1 MTKRQSY
8 INLVKRNT
16 GVFSNLF
23 NLGFIQASNA
33 LIQLLLFPI
42 IIHITGFQSF
52 GYIALANAYAGLM
65 GILVNYGTNLSG
77 IKEIALSKHDKHLL
91 SDNFFSIIY
100 TRCLICL
107 LSFIP
112 PLFLWFT
119 GEPLFMY
126 LLFATPIILAEA
138 VNPLF
143 FFNGI
148 EKLALYNYT
157 NLLARIGSALLI
169 VFLIKPTTSP
179 VWVNFYLGIS
189 NLFFFLVLAGV
200 AIHKY
205 GLVRLPFSILKV
217 QTLLKNNF
225 FLVFNNIA
233 AHLQQSFIIF
243 LLPMATSPLV
253 LSAYSL
259 CDKIIW
265 SFRMILIAFSSAI
278 YPKAALSYEKN
289 SQNWYQ
295 HKKKLNY
302 FLAVVFILVGL
313 VLFFANTLVIK
324 IFTGEYNELAS
335 QYLQM
340 VCIVPFLAALNSLN
354 IIELLISNRY
364 RTLFH
369 TTIVIFSGTILFG
382 LLFLLTNRSY
392 WFGAYPVIIETLS
405 LTATLYFIR
414 KK

>member
-1 MTKRQSY
+1 MTKRQFY
-8 INLVKRNT
+8 INLAKRNT

-42 IIHITGFQSF
+42 IIRITGFQSF
-52 GYIALANAYAGLM
+52 GYIALGNAYAGLM
-65 GILVNYGTNLSG
+65 GMLVNYGTNLSG
-77 IKEIALSKHDKHLL
+77 IKEVALSKNNKSQL
-91 SDNFFSIIY
+91 SATFFSILY
-100 TRCLICL
+100 TRSLICII
-107 LSFIP
+107 SFIP
-112 PLFLWFT
+112 PLILWFI
-119 GEPLFMY
+119 GDPLFQY

-138 VNPLF
+138 INPLF

-148 EKLALYNYT
+148 EKLSLYNYT
-157 NLLARIGSALLI
+157 NLLARICSALLI
-169 VFLIKPTTSP
+169 IFLIKSTTSP
-179 VWVNFYLGIS
+179 VWVNFFLGIS
-189 NLFFFLVLAGV
+189 NLFFFLVLTGF

-205 GLVRLPFSILKV
+205 KLIHSPISNLNIRS
-217 QTLLKNNF
+217 LLKTNF
-225 FLVFNNIA
+225 FLVFNNVA

-243 LLPMATSPLV
+243 LLPLAANPAV

-278 YPKAALSYEKN
+278 YPKATLTYEKN
-289 SQNWYQ
+289 NQNWYQ
-295 HKKKLNY
+295 QKRKLNY
-302 FLAVVFILVGL
+302 FLAVIFIMAGL
-313 VLFFANTLVIK
+313 TLFFASTPIIK

-335 QYLQM
+335 HYLKM
-340 VCIVPFLAALNSLN
+340 VCIVPFLAAMNSLN
-354 IIELLISNRY
+354 VIELLISNRY

-382 LLFLLTNRSY
+382 LLLLLTNQSY

-405 LTATLYFIR
+405 LTATLYFIN